1 MTWVPKVNLRGP
13 QGAVGPRGFTGDDG
27 DDGLSAYEVAV
38 DNGFVGDEA
47 EWLASLVGAQGVQGP
62 AGEGLMFTW
71 DGTQLGVKLESA
83 PTYSYVNLLG
93 PAGDEGPQGP
103 KGDPGDIDNLTA
115 QQVIDAL
122 TYTPAD
128 AAALADIAFSGAAS
142 DLVGQVPDSNLHW
155 GIRSSPGAA
164 SNLNTDAPVGWAR
177 AAASA
182 TNIPPGAAAQGS
194 VLTIATSGNNRAQ
207 LYFEVDNLGGRL
219 PEVYQR
225 ARAGGAWTAW
235 RRISLQAGARY
246 LTTEDSPS

>member
-13 QGAVGPRGFTGDDG
+13 QGAVGPRGFTG

-71 DGTQLGVKLESA
+71 DGTQLGVKLESD
-83 PTYSYVNLLG
+83 PTYSYVDLLG

-122 TYTPAD
+122 TYTPVDPSSLAPI
-128 AAALADIAFSGAAS
+128 ATSGSASHLSSGTIPNLRLPGRLRTTSQALAGSLNSTVAAESGFYY
-142 DLVGQVPDSNLHW
+142 V
-155 GIRSSPGAA
+155 
-164 SNLNTDAPVGWAR
+164 T
-177 AAASA
+177 ASA
-182 TNIPPGAAAQGS
+182 TNVP
-194 VLTIATSGNNRAQ
+194 V
-207 LYFEVDNLGGRL
+207 
-219 PEVYQR
+219 
-225 ARAGGAWTAW
+225 AGGGSLLVGQWQSGRPFQVFFSAGASGTEVFARRMDGTPATWTDW
-235 RRISLQAGARY
+235 QRVSLQAGAQY
-246 LTTEDSPS
+246 LVTGSSP